1 MNRKEKVWKYYFG
14 DCTKAVDAFGVEIF
28 KDRYVDENI
37 NTSKISGCWTID
49 HIFPLNPSDDNV
61 INRKGS
67 NSIYN
72 LQPLSFISN
81 QKKGSRLNGKVGN
94 ITYAVKIIEQIN
106 NSVVGKMMVKVD
118 GAWYWAYE

>member
-94 ITYAVKIIEQIN
+94 ITYAVKI
-106 NSVVGKMMVKVD
+106 
-118 GAWYWAYE
+118 